1 MPNTN
6 HSLTDDEAVDLLEGL
21 VRIQSL
27 STQEHAAVAWLVE
40 QMRGLGLAAH
50 VDAADNAV
58 GVRGGGPRQIVLLG
72 HIDTVG
78 GVVPMRREAGQLYG
92 RGSVDAKG
100 PLATFV
106 AAAARAHIPDGWQ
119 VVVVGAVEEEYAT
132 SKGARHAATQYR
144 PALCVIGE
152 PSRWDRITLGYKGR
166 LLLRYRLAQPV
177 AHTAGQAVG
186 APEVAVD
193 FWNRVAAWAAATNA
207 GHERVTDQVTPSLR
221 DIHTANDGLTE
232 TAEMLIGVRLPVG
245 LSPDEAAAALTALA
259 GDAQLEFSGHETAY
273 RADKNNALARG
284 FLRAIRGEGGTPA
297 FKVKTGTSDMNVV
310 GPVWN
315 VPILAYG
322 PGDSSLDHT
331 PNEHVAIDEYLRA
344 IRVLMRVLEG
354 LE

>member
-1 MPNTN
+1 MT
-6 HSLTDDEAVDLLEGL
+6 LTDDAAVDLLEGL

-27 STQEHAAVAWLVE
+27 STQEHAAVTWLVE
-40 QMRGLGLAAH
+40 RMRDLGLDAH
-50 VDAADNAV
+50 ADEAGNAV
-58 GVRGGGPRQIVLLG
+58 GMTGGGSRQIVLLG

-78 GVVPMRREAGQLYG
+78 GVVPVRCEDGALYG

-106 AAAARAHIPDGWQ
+106 AATVRARIPDGWQ
-119 VVVVGAVEEEYAT
+119 VVVIGAVEEEYAT
-132 SKGARHAATQYR
+132 SKGARYAATQYH
-144 PALCVIGE
+144 PAMCVIGE

-166 LLLRYRLAQPV
+166 VLARYRLAQPV
-177 AHTAGQAVG
+177 AHTAGQAIG
-186 APEVAVD
+186 APEVAVAY
-193 FWNRVAAWAAATNA
+193 WNRVAAWAAAYNV

-221 DIHTANDGLTE
+221 DIHTTNDGLSE
-232 TAEMLIGVRLPVG
+232 AAEMLIGVRLPVG
-245 LSPDEAAAALTALA
+245 LSPDEAVTALTTLA
-259 GDAQLEFSGHETAY
+259 GDAEVEFSGHETAY

-315 VPILAYG
+315 APVVAYG

-344 IRVLMRVLEG
+344 IRVLTRVLETV
-354 LE
+354 E